1 MACLNPFL
9 IRDMSEIKSVP
20 CGRCINC
27 VIARSYQWSKR
38 LQLELEEHDA
48 ASFITLTYDNAPY
61 NFVMRDVQLF
71 LKRLRKR
78 IQKKISYYLVGELG
92 EKTRRVH
99 YHAIIFGF
107 WPDDALLYKT
117 KPYNLYTS
125 KILTD
130 SWGLG
135 HVVIGEVNEQTINYC
150 TGYMTKDFGAINFV
164 PETGE
169 IIRPFMTC
177 SKKPGIGRRYF
188 ERLDETTLIDRDYIY
203 FKGSADLMPKYFNRL
218 RNERLSEKEQLKL
231 KRRKYSIINLSNK
244 NLISIFGD
252 EESLRKHRIKL
263 ATSKNEVKKLKKL

>member
-9 IRDMSEIKSVP
+9 IRDMTEIKSVP

-38 LQLELEEHDA
+38 LQIELEEHDEA
-48 ASFITLTYDNAPY
+48 FFITLTYNEAPDD
-61 NFVMRDVQLF
+61 FVMRDVQLF

-78 IQKKISYYLVGELG
+78 INTKISYYLVGELG

-99 YHAIIFGF
+99 YHAIIFGY
-107 WPDDALLYKT
+107 WPTDAVLYKT
-117 KPYNLYTS
+117 KPYNLFIS

-130 SWGLG
+130 TWTHG

-150 TGYMTKDFGAINFV
+150 TGYMTKDFGAINFN
-164 PETGE
+164 PTTGE
-169 IIRPFMTC
+169 IIKPFMTC

-188 ERLDETTLIDRDYIY
+188 DRLDPDTLLDRDYIY
-203 FKGSADLMPKYFNRL
+203 FKGSAELMPKYFGRL
-218 RNERLSEKEQLKL
+218 RNERISEKEQIELKT
-231 KRRKYSIINLSNK
+231 RHYSITYLSNK